1 MGHSSKRLVS
11 DSERALYT
19 LNFNIQGG
27 YLPLIKNSAGIL
39 ANGKFSKLLENDGE
53 VFKTAVDTLN
63 PQILDALLKGL
74 DTKAFWAVV
83 NNDCSLLNYLIRKTV
98 EGKLEADVAA
108 KFMATVI
115 SVDPKDINQEL
126 ESRISGSDEAVRTTL
141 QTIHADAKAMATGS
155 SVIKAS

>member
-74 DTKAFWAVV
+74 DTKAFWAVES
-83 NNDCSLLNYLIRKTV
+83 NNYSLLNYLISKTV

-126 ESRISGSDEAVRTTL
+126 ESRISGLDESVRATL
-141 QTIHADAKAMATGS
+141 KEIHENAKVMADGGG
-155 SVIKAS
+155 VIKAL